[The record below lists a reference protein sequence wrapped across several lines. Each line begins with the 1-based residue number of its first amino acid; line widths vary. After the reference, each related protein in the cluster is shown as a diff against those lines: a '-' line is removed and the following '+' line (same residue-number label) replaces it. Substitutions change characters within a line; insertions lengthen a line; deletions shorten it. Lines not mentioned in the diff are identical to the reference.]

1 MKLRQGIFVA
11 AVCGVLMAL
20 PGSAGAAK
28 LSVCADGCDYATIQ
42 KAVNHVKNASKTTI
56 QIAPGTYNEDVVVS
70 GQKMNGLAIEG
81 TGDSP
86 DDVVLD
92 GEPPEKKGPYP
103 DYENGIDGLNVNHLK
118 VSNLMVQNYEANGVF
133 IHADP
138 GKDCHGFR
146 MDNLV
151 AAFNRSYGLFAKHC
165 TGGRIVHSEGYGHGD
180 SAIYIGET
188 PPQPKNDRHWTQIA
202 HNLAYENV
210 LGYSGTNSKY
220 VDIHN
225 NEFFNNGAGVVPNT
239 LDSELFEPNAD
250 GIIENNKVFWNNF
263 NYYLPESP
271 VQTVSGGLG
280 QIPPE
285 LGGGTVYYPIGV
297 GVVLFGSD
305 HWIVRD
311 NQIFGNNKWGTLVI
325 SDPFND
331 QAMSQDNKIVDN
343 VVGRD
348 GTDPNGTDF
357 WHDGSGKGTCFEGN
371 DGGSAA
377 VTFGIASGSST
388 PQSFLYP
395 TCPAPDPPDA
405 GTGSTFGDT
414 NQLFDDLVPYVT
426 ADPPCSMETCG
437 PPTATRRSRGGH
449 RWRSTE
455 RAAARSGP
463 QGECACRRRG
473 CVRGGRAGECR
484 AAQARD
490 QGGPTW

>member
-1 MKLRQGIFVA
+1 MKLRLGIFVA
-11 AVCGVLMAL
+11 AVFGVLVAV

-56 QIAPGTYNEDVVVS
+56 QVAPGTYNEDVLVS

-92 GEPPEKKGPYP
+92 GEPPAKKGLYP
-103 DYENGIDGLNVNHLK
+103 DYDNGIDGLNVNHLK
-118 VSNLMVQNYEANGVF
+118 LSNMTAQNYEANGFF

-138 GKDCHGFR
+138 GKHCKGFR
-146 MDNLV
+146 MDHLV

-188 PPQPKNDRHWTQIA
+188 PPQKKKDRHWTQIA

-220 VDIHN
+220 VDIHD

-250 GIIENNKVFWNNF
+250 GIIRDNDIFWNNF

-271 VQTVSGGLG
+271 VETVSGGLG
-280 QIPPE
+280 QI
-285 LGGGTVYYPIGV
+285 GDVTVNYPIGV

-305 HWIVRD
+305 GWVVQD
-311 NQIFGNNKWGTLVI
+311 NQIFGNFKWGVASL
-325 SDPFND
+325 SDPFNPAALNQNNQILSND
-331 QAMSQDNKIVDN
+331 M
-343 VVGRD
+343 GRA
-348 GTDPNGTDF
+348 GTDTNGYDF
-357 WHDGSGKGTCFEGN
+357 WNDGSGSGN
-371 DGGSAA
+371 CWQDNTAGSTFYVDAGSSRSAA
-377 VTFGIASGSST
+377 F
-388 PQSFLYP
+388 FYP
-395 TCPAPDPPDA
+395 TCPAPDPPTA
-405 GTGSTFGDT
+405 GTGDWNGDGPQVY
-414 NQLFDDLVPYVT
+414 NSLVPYVT
-426 ADPPCSMETCG
+426 ADPPCAMESMWTAHSHPAFESWTPLEIDGTCE
-437 PPTATRRSRGGH
+437 A
-449 RWRSTE
+449 
-455 RAAARSGP
+455 
-463 QGECACRRRG
+463 
-473 CVRGGRAGECR
+473 
-484 AAQARD
+484 
-490 QGGPTW
+490 